1 MKTQKNWYK
10 PTIEEQKNILMALLE
25 TSEGYRRAHELYDAV
40 IQNYN
45 PIEYAVKHTREQIET
60 RQYMPWINKRK
71 VGQPNKVDKQE
82 TINRR
87 NKKWQKYYGDKRWKQ
102 LREWQ
107 IRTHPLC
114 QDCLFEGRSVP
125 AEEVHHIRP
134 FGDGKTEEEKWSL
147 LLDPS
152 NTVSLCKTCHD
163 KRHAILKQ
171 QNRNDYI

>member
-1 MKTQKNWYK
+1 MISLTPYQKQIVLYNALVEAVGVLK
-10 PTIEEQKNILMALLE
+10 AKQLIEKQKL
-25 TSEGYRRAHELYDAV
+25 
-40 IQNYN
+40 
-45 PIEYAVKHTREQIET
+45 EYAVKHTREQIET

-82 TINRR
+82 SINRR

-125 AEEVHHIRP
+125 AEEVHHIIS
-134 FGDGKTEEEKWSL
+134 FMKYKGKEREMYAY
-147 LLDPS
+147 DYS
-152 NTVSLCKTCHD
+152 NLVSLCKACHI
-163 KRHAILKQ
+163 KRHNNETRKI
-171 QNRNDYI
+171 DYLLDKYKD

>member
-1 MKTQKNWYK
+1 MISLTPYQKQIVLYNALVEAVGVLK
-10 PTIEEQKNILMALLE
+10 AKQLIEKQK
-25 TSEGYRRAHELYDAV
+25 
-40 IQNYN
+40 
-45 PIEYAVKHTREQIET
+45 IEYAVKHTREQIET
-60 RQYMPWINKRK
+60 RQYMPWLNKRK

-125 AEEVHHIRP
+125 AEEVHHIRA

-152 NTVSLCKTCHD
+152 NVVSLCKKCHD

-171 QNRNDYI
+171 QKENDYI

>member
-1 MKTQKNWYK
+1 
-10 PTIEEQKNILMALLE
+10 
-25 TSEGYRRAHELYDAV
+25 
-40 IQNYN
+40 
-45 PIEYAVKHTREQIET
+45 
-60 RQYMPWINKRK
+60 MPWLNKRK

-82 TINRR
+82 SINRR

-134 FGDGKTEEEKWSL
+134 YGDGKTEEEKWSL

-152 NTVSLCKTCHD
+152 NVVSLCKKCHD

>member
-1 MKTQKNWYK
+1 
-10 PTIEEQKNILMALLE
+10 MA
-25 TSEGYRRAHELYDAV
+25 
-40 IQNYN
+40 
-45 PIEYAVKHTREQIET
+45 
-60 RQYMPWINKRK
+60 WINKRK

-82 TINRR
+82 NINRR

-134 FGDGKTEEEKWSL
+134 FGDGKTEEEKIEL
-147 LLDPS
+147 LLSPL
-152 NTVSLCKTCHD
+152 NIVSLCKKCHD

>member
-1 MKTQKNWYK
+1 
-10 PTIEEQKNILMALLE
+10 
-25 TSEGYRRAHELYDAV
+25 
-40 IQNYN
+40 
-45 PIEYAVKHTREQIET
+45 
-60 RQYMPWINKRK
+60 MPWLNKRK

-125 AEEVHHIRP
+125 AEEVHHIRA
-134 FGDGKTEEEKWSL
+134 FGDGKTKKKKWSL
-147 LLDPS
+147 LLDPL
-152 NTVSLCKTCHD
+152 NVVSLCKKCHD
-163 KRHAILKQ
+163 KRHSILKQ
-171 QNRNDYI
+171 QKENDYI

>member
-1 MKTQKNWYK
+1 MISLTPYQKQIVLYNALVEAVGVLK
-10 PTIEEQKNILMALLE
+10 AKQLIEKQKL
-25 TSEGYRRAHELYDAV
+25 
-40 IQNYN
+40 
-45 PIEYAVKHTREQIET
+45 EYAVKHTREQIET

-125 AEEVHHIRP
+125 AEEVHHIRA

-152 NTVSLCKTCHD
+152 NVVSLCKKCHD

-171 QNRNDYI
+171 QKVNDYI

>member
-1 MKTQKNWYK
+1 
-10 PTIEEQKNILMALLE
+10 
-25 TSEGYRRAHELYDAV
+25 
-40 IQNYN
+40 
-45 PIEYAVKHTREQIET
+45 
-60 RQYMPWINKRK
+60 MPWINKRK

-134 FGDGKTEEEKWSL
+134 FGDGKTEEEKIDL
-147 LLDPS
+147 LLCPE
-152 NTVSLCKTCHD
+152 NLICLCKKCHD

-171 QNRNDYI
+171 QKENDYI

>member
-1 MKTQKNWYK
+1 
-10 PTIEEQKNILMALLE
+10 
-25 TSEGYRRAHELYDAV
+25 
-40 IQNYN
+40 
-45 PIEYAVKHTREQIET
+45 
-60 RQYMPWINKRK
+60 MPWLNKRK

-125 AEEVHHIRP
+125 AEEVHHIRA

-147 LLDPS
+147 LLDPL
-152 NTVSLCKTCHD
+152 NTVSLCKKCHS

-171 QNRNDYI
+171 QKENDYI